1 MRTASRRYVLAG
13 AIGLLWVV
21 ALGAQDAARRVAGPD
36 EAFARLRDYIGV
48 SPSECG
54 RYEQSRADAGA
65 VMASAQCVI
74 EAATVRRQSWM
85 LVHEKGVDSW
95 TATGVLSGSDGLVR
109 RFFYDSKPQKGKSA
123 PMVVIVPCAAPKILA
138 KTSGSYAGF
147 DCTPEA
153 TEYGILQR
161 PLAR

>member
-1 MRTASRRYVLAG
+1 MSWQERSG
-13 AIGLLWVV
+13 SCGLS
-21 ALGAQDAARRVAGPD
+21 ALARRTQRVATPD
-36 EAFARLRDYIGV
+36 EALARLRDYIGV

-54 RYEQSRADAGA
+54 RHEQSRADAGA

-74 EAATVRRQSWM
+74 EAAQMRRQSWM
-85 LVHEKGVDSW
+85 LVHERGVDSW
-95 TATGVLSGSDGLVR
+95 MATGVLSGSDGVVR
-109 RFFYDSKPQKGKSA
+109 RFFYDSKPPTGKSV

-153 TEYGILQR
+153 IR
-161 PLAR
+161 